1 MFSKINNLL
10 IRDKLHIAKLRKI
23 SQLKANLSRKKI
35 GHKKII
41 SNCLANAH
49 GFYNY
54 TLEIQSLRFYDLT
67 LNKRWILKLLK
78 PTDKSGIE

>member
-10 IRDKLHIAKLRKI
+10 LRDKLHIAKLRKI
-23 SQLKANLSRKKI
+23 SQLKANLSRKSFA
-35 GHKKII
+35 HKKII
-41 SNCLANAH
+41 SNCLANTH
-49 GFYNY
+49 CIYNY
-54 TLEIQSLRFYDLT
+54 TAEIQHLMLSALS

>member
-49 GFYNY
+49 RIYNY
-54 TLEIQSLRFYDLT
+54 TIEIQYLILFVLSLI
-67 LNKRWILKLLK
+67 KRRITK
-78 PTDKSGIE
+78 DIYV

>member
-23 SQLKANLSRKKI
+23 SQSKANLSKKSF
-35 GHKKII
+35 GYKKII

-49 GFYNY
+49 RFYNY
-54 TLEIQSLRFYDLT
+54 TAEIQHLMLSDLSLI
-67 LNKRWILKLLK
+67 KRRILKC
-78 PTDKSGIE
+78 

>member
-1 MFSKINNLL
+1 MFSKFNNLL
-10 IRDKLHIAKLRKI
+10 LRDKLHIAKLRKI

-49 GFYNY
+49 RFYNY
-54 TLEIQSLRFYDLT
+54 TIEMQQIMIYGLS
-67 LNKRWILKLLK
+67 LNKRLLLNK
-78 PTDKSGIE
+78 